1 MTHGVLCRSAAKEDR
16 IEVISAESRTHRTGE
31 NGWRRNLCGAEMWRR
46 SGYPQ
51 DGTACCTTTPHRR
64 RRTLSFLHRETMRA
78 EIMEFGCRESR
89 LVFLPSHVV
98 LEGCRHDSRPRSA
111 RCLRIVVHGLFRG
124 VPKPSLLLRPQR
136 FHVVAVAPRAGRFI
150 VRGDSVYYCHCR
162 ALALFLLPKAP
173 SIDHLIRLPIVLR
186 SFCPPCFP

>member
-31 NGWRRNLCGAEMWRR
+31 NSWWRNLCGAETWRC

-64 RRTLSFLHRETMRA
+64 IRTPSFLHRETMQA
-78 EIMEFGCRESR
+78 EIAEFSCCESQ
-89 LVFLPSHVV
+89 LVFLSSHVV
-98 LEGCRHDSRPRSA
+98 LEGCQHDSRPRSA

-124 VPKPSLLLRPQR
+124 VPKPLLLLRPWR
-136 FHVVAVAPRAGRFI
+136 FHAVTVPPWAGCFI
-150 VRGDSVYYCHCR
+150 VRGDSMYYCHCQ
-162 ALALFLLPKAP
+162 ALALFPLLKAP

-186 SFCPPCFP
+186 SFCPSCFP